1 MGGAFEAAL
10 VTDPAVV
17 DDQVWS
23 LNQFYSVDFSQARI
37 GVKKRDFNES
47 TIKVCVSCFCWCP
60 PPRLSNEAHPMAF
73 LFL

>member
-23 LNQFYSVDFSQARI
+23 LNQFYSVDFSLARI
-37 GVKKRDFNES
+37 GVKKRVFNES
-47 TIKVCVSCFCWCP
+47 TIKVCVSCF
-60 PPRLSNEAHPMAF
+60 
-73 LFL
+73 